1 MKELSSIQSHA
12 WNVQYDFTDLM
23 LTDEGGIS
31 FISHLAKASGLVGM
45 LEGLNGTLKKRR
57 RGATEAQS
65 LLAQVYMLA
74 KSKGHLSDL
83 DDARQDPV
91 FRVLT
96 GLGEMPGSRRMGE
109 FLCRFREPD
118 LVRLREL
125 AVCWLGPLS
134 SRVARRYR
142 EDQGFVPVF
151 IDGTDIE
158 VDGKCFEGAKRG
170 YRGVLHYQMHTVFVG
185 NLMVSVRLNG
195 GDCHATH
202 GWREQLDADALPL
215 LSDESAVW
223 VRADNAYYKGEFAE
237 YCDAQGWDYS
247 VSVTNGNC
255 KSPVVNIACDMDDSQ
270 WEWLNEEE
278 QAMYSYY
285 RPSGWKR
292 AATYVVI
299 RRVKEGRQ
307 PLLYP
312 VYTVILVSTDRLPI
326 SEAVCRHRGKQ
337 GQENAFKGPLIDL
350 DLHHPPCSSFAANQ
364 AYYLCGLLA
373 QGLLRGLQY
382 WLMPYDEWRRS
393 LRTII
398 KRVVQHPAMLTSS
411 SRRLRLAFG
420 KNLRSK
426 YKKWMLEVMDNTG
439 CLRKV
444 HLE

>member
-1 MKELSSIQSHA
+1 
-12 WNVQYDFTDLM
+12 
-23 LTDEGGIS
+23 
-31 FISHLAKASGLVGM
+31 
-45 LEGLNGTLKKRR
+45 
-57 RGATEAQS
+57 
-65 LLAQVYMLA
+65 
-74 KSKGHLSDL
+74 
-83 DDARQDPV
+83 
-91 FRVLT
+91 
-96 GLGEMPGSRRMGE
+96 
-109 FLCRFREPD
+109 
-118 LVRLREL
+118 
-125 AVCWLGPLS
+125 
-134 SRVARRYR
+134 
-142 EDQGFVPVF
+142 
-151 IDGTDIE
+151 
-158 VDGKCFEGAKRG
+158 
-170 YRGVLHYQMHTVFVG
+170 
-185 NLMVSVRLNG
+185 
-195 GDCHATH
+195 
-202 GWREQLDADALPL
+202 
-215 LSDESAVW
+215 
-223 VRADNAYYKGEFAE
+223 
-237 YCDAQGWDYS
+237 
-247 VSVTNGNC
+247 
-255 KSPVVNIACDMDDSQ
+255 
-270 WEWLNEEE
+270 
-278 QAMYSYY
+278 MYSYY

-299 RRVKEGRQ
+299 RRLKEGRQ

-426 YKKWMLEVMDNTG
+426 YKKWMLEIMDNTG
-439 CLRKV
+439 YLRKV